1 MFNGPVEL
9 QAQFLEGDLALPI
22 ELTIEQ
28 NKGMKQVEGQQRN
41 EQTGQDRSRIMM
53 GAVPQV
59 PVLGQDVEG
68 VVLDPPP
75 TMPQIL
81 DGSAAI
87 AVEFL
92 GHHP

>member
-22 ELTIEQ
+22 ELAIEQ

-59 PVLGQDVEG
+59 PVLGQHVEG

-75 TMPQIL
+75 TMSQIPE
-81 DGSAAI
+81 GPAAI

>member
-1 MFNGPVEL
+1 MFNGPIEL

-28 NKGMKQVEGQQRN
+28 NKGMKQVESQQRN
-41 EQTGQDRSRIMM
+41 EQTGQDRSWIMM
-53 GAVPQV
+53 GAVAQV

-75 TMPQIL
+75 TMAQIP
-81 DGSAAI
+81 DGPAAI

-92 GHHP
+92 SHHP

>member
-9 QAQFLEGDLALPI
+9 QAQFLQGDLALAI
-22 ELTIEQ
+22 ELAIEQ
-28 NKGMKQVEGQQRN
+28 DKGMKQVEGQQRN
-41 EQTGQDRSRIMM
+41 QQTGQDRSRIMM

-59 PVLGQDVEG
+59 PVLGQYVEG

-75 TMPQIL
+75 TVPQVP
-81 DGSAAI
+81 DGPATI
-87 AVEFL
+87 AVKIL